1 MKFLTI
7 YVEFENCKLVVFAS
21 AHIIMSFACKG
32 GLTLCDVLNFF
43 LGLLHLHY
51 AMLLN
56 FLFNLFLPPFK
67 EKNFLSKKLEK
78 KCSKNSQEPIY
89 PNL

>member
-7 YVEFENCKLVVFAS
+7 YVEFEICKLVVFAS
-21 AHIIMSFACKG
+21 THIMMMLFACKG
-32 GLTLCDVLNFF
+32 GLTLC
-43 LGLLHLHY
+43 LHY
-51 AMLLN
+51 EMLLN

-67 EKNFLSKKLEK
+67 EKKFPSKKLENVQNVQK
-78 KCSKNSQEPIY
+78 IQEPIY